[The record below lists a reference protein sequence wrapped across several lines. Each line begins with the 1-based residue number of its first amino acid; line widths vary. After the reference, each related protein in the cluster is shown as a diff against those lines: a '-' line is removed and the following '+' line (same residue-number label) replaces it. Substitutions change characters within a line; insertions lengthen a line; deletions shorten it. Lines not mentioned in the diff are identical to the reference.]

1 MATKLKESE
10 GLDEPILTQEGS
22 CEPSIYHE
30 LQNRLDMVKMTILL
44 KLQTGLENG
53 SNIDHCLKVSEIYKN
68 LC

>member
-10 GLDEPILTQEGS
+10 GLDESLKKV
-22 CEPSIYHE
+22 PSIYHE